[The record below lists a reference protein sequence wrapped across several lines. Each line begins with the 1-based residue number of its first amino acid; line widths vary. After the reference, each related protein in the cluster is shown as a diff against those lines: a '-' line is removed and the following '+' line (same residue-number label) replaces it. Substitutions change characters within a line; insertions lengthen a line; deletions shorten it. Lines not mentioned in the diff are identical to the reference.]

1 MPALKR
7 LHALV
12 LGSVQGVNY
21 RLFVRHVAGV
31 HRLVG
36 WVKNLDD
43 GRVEVLAEG
52 EEHALKEFVPGT
64 RPAASSRDS
73 KRFTSDGGLHP
84 STVTTALFAN
94 FWSLRMVSTVIV

>member
-52 EEHALKEFVPGT
+52 EEHALKEFVRALEEGPPGAEVKEVECT
-64 RPAASSRDS
+64 WHEASGEF
-73 KRFTSDGGLHP
+73 KGFEK
-84 STVTTALFAN
+84 
-94 FWSLRMVSTVIV
+94 IY